1 MATFLAMPKL
11 GLNMTHGVIVDW
23 LAQEGDKVEA
33 GVPILEVETDKA
45 TQEVEAPTSGVLA
58 KILIDVGEEVPCNR
72 VMAVITEP
80 GEPVPAE
87 IPTEIAEGVAPTSE
101 VQTASDGDS
110 SENQA
115 EEAPQKPQKR
125 ISISPSARKLAE
137 ELGVDISTILPRGN
151 RIKRDDVQAAY
162 EARQSGPTAAAGPA
176 ITKIPISS
184 IRRRTAEHMDQ
195 SARTVA
201 RVGLTVE
208 VDATNLMARRAETLV
223 DGAKVSYNV
232 LLAKQV
238 ATALQEFPYMN
249 AQMKKDEIW
258 EFEQA
263 NIGVAV
269 DTERG
274 LLVPVMQGVNRKS
287 VEVLQRE
294 FLALTGRAVEGKSSV
309 ADLEGGTFTIT
320 NMGSLDI
327 ESFLPVINLPECA
340 ILGVGAIV
348 EKPVVVDGG
357 IKIQPRMKLTL
368 AFDHRLVDGAP
379 AGRFLQRLKTL
390 IEEMSN

>member
-1 MATFLAMPKL
+1 MATFFAMPKL
-11 GLNMTHGVIVDW
+11 GLNMTHGIIVEW
-23 LAQEGDKVEA
+23 LAQEGDRVEE
-33 GVPILEVETDKA
+33 GTPILEVETDKA
-45 TQEVEAPTSGVLA
+45 TQEVEAPTSGILA
-58 KILIDVGEEVPCNR
+58 KILIEVGEEVPCNQ

-80 GEPVPAE
+80 GEPVPAD
-87 IPTEIAEGVAPTSE
+87 IPAEIAEGVAPTSE

-110 SENQA
+110 SQA
-115 EEAPQKPQKR
+115 KEVPKKPQKR
-125 ISISPSARKLAE
+125 ISISPSARKLAQ
-137 ELGVDISTILPRGN
+137 ELGVDISTIVPQGR

-162 EARQSGPTAAAGPA
+162 EAQQSGPQEPA
-176 ITKIPISS
+176 ITKKPLSS
-184 IRRRTAEHMDQ
+184 IRRRTAEHMDR

-208 VDATNLMARRAETLV
+208 VDATQLM
-223 DGAKVSYNV
+223 AKVSYNV

-238 ATALQEFPYMN
+238 ATALQTFPYMN
-249 AQMKKDEIW
+249 AQLKEDEIW
-258 EFEQA
+258 QFEQA
-263 NIGVAV
+263 NIGIAV

-274 LLVPVMQGVNRKS
+274 LLVPVLQGVNGKS
-287 VEVLQRE
+287 IDALQRE
-294 FLALTGRAVEGKSSV
+294 FLSLTGRALEGKSSV

-348 EKPVVVDGG
+348 EKAVVVDGG

-379 AGRFLQRLKTL
+379 AGRFLQRLKML
-390 IEEMSN
+390 IEEMPN